1 MKRMV
6 LVSLFVCAGLYATG
20 PEMGM
25 VSYVE
30 GEVLLLREDREPL
43 PVDFGMEV
51 REYDLIRTGRD
62 GYVVVDFLEEGGISG
77 SVEIRPGSVFQ
88 VVREEEEKT
97 TAMELFAGQVFLKVK
112 RLAGTDEVVVRTE
125 GAAMGVRGT
134 EFEVI
139 TSAGGDLLVVCTEG
153 RVACRAGEGET
164 AFAEPGKAVERR
176 VGERLRTVLFRLAEA
191 EDLKRNWLTER
202 MEAFRANAPRVF
214 SLYARLYRERK
225 RAFDEAYGD
234 LLRRQEVVNEWI
246 RRYKQGRLSEGGPEA
261 LRERKELAGVMLRLR
276 KELFLFSRVYYRLIE
291 LVSYYH
297 EGVGHGRLDTGE
309 GIGSFVAQVEK
320 EARELASRLQYVRF
334 VMFLFEQRGRSLLG
348 ESLLFED

>member
-1 MKRMV
+1 MRKR
-6 LVSLFVCAGLYATG
+6 
-20 PEMGM
+20 P
-25 VSYVE
+25 
-30 GEVLLLREDREPL
+30 
-43 PVDFGMEV
+43 
-51 REYDLIRTGRD
+51 
-62 GYVVVDFLEEGGISG
+62 
-77 SVEIRPGSVFQ
+77 
-88 VVREEEEKT
+88 
-97 TAMELFAGQVFLKVK
+97 
-112 RLAGTDEVVVRTE
+112 
-125 GAAMGVRGT
+125 
-134 EFEVI
+134 
-139 TSAGGDLLVVCTEG
+139 
-153 RVACRAGEGET
+153 

-291 LVSYYH
+291 LVSYYR

-309 GIGSFVAQVEK
+309 EMGGFVAQVEK
-320 EARELASRLQYVRF
+320 EARELGSEEPSTAVVNVIPSDTGRF
-334 VMFLFEQRGRSLLG
+334 QHCGVSA
-348 ESLLFED
+348 